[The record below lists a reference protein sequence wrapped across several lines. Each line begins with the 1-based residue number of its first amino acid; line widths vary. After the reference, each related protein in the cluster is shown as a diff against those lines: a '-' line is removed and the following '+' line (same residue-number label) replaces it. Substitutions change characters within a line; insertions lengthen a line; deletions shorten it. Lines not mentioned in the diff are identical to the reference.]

1 MTTLA
6 DISLNQVVQI
16 DEMTLENDLK
26 HRLQDLGMIVG
37 SKVAL
42 VNHSGENGI
51 VLLQNTR
58 LALSRSLLKQI
69 LVKDLTQAQ
78 ESWVSLDQLR
88 AGERAVIVNVHGTGA
103 VKRRLMDMGLTKG
116 TPIKV
121 VKLAPLGDPIE
132 LRVRGY
138 ELSLRK
144 SESEMIVVSKEEGAD

>member
-6 DISLNQVVQI
+6 DVSLNQVVQV
-16 DEMTLENDLK
+16 DEMKLENDLK

-37 SKVAL
+37 SKVAV
-42 VNHSGENGI
+42 VNQSGDNGI
-51 VLLQNTR
+51 ILLHNTR
-58 LALSRSLLKQI
+58 LALSQSLLKQI
-69 LVKDLTQAQ
+69 LVKDLTEDQ
-78 ESWVSLDQLR
+78 ETWVSLNQLS
-88 AGERAVIVNVHGTGA
+88 AGEQGVVVNVHGTGA

-116 TPIKV
+116 TQVKV

-144 SESEMIVVSKEEGAD
+144 NESEMVVVSKEAE

>member
-6 DISLNQVVQI
+6 DVSLNQVVQI
-16 DEMTLENDLK
+16 DEMTLEKELK

-37 SKVAL
+37 SKVAV
-42 VNHSGENGI
+42 VNQSGDNGI
-51 VLLQNTR
+51 ILLHNTR
-58 LALSRSLLKQI
+58 LALSQSLLKQI
-69 LVKDLTQAQ
+69 LVKDLTEDQ
-78 ESWVSLDQLR
+78 ETWVSLDQLS
-88 AGERAVIVNVHGTGA
+88 AGEQGVVVNVHGTGA

-116 TPIKV
+116 TQVKV

-144 SESEMIVVSKEEGAD
+144 NESEMVVVSKEAE

>member
-6 DISLNQVVQI
+6 DVSLNRVVQI
-16 DEMTLENDLK
+16 EEMMLENDLK

-37 SKVAL
+37 SKVAV
-42 VNHSGENGI
+42 VNQSGDNGI
-51 VLLQNTR
+51 ILLHNTR
-58 LALSRSLLKQI
+58 LALSQNLLKQI
-69 LVKDLTQAQ
+69 LVKDLTEDQ
-78 ESWVSLDQLR
+78 ETWVSLDQLSV
-88 AGERAVIVNVHGTGA
+88 GEQGVVVNVHGAGA

-116 TPIKV
+116 TQVKV

-144 SESEMIVVSKEEGAD
+144 NESEMVVVSKEAE